1 MKIKRWAAVCL
12 AAGCLLWSGTETG
25 ASRHL
30 AEQRA
35 AQERE
40 SRVMQEEE
48 DRQRAWELAQE
59 AADTEKAR
67 GETKAP
73 ADKTAEETPRE
84 APADTG
90 KTEAV
95 GQSSAKAEEV
105 AAAEAGADST
115 KDEKTAKR
123 EKKGARDEGVDD
135 ANGSLRSYLQR
146 LREKADEILHP
157 AEPNLRIRETRP
169 MREWAAER
177 SDSGGTLI
185 FSDSPEYV
193 KQAGILYTD
202 ELDGEARVLFY
213 HLNQIKRPAKI
224 ALLMENTGERDAV
237 IQLTRRGV
245 SRPGEDYLAV
255 GKATQAAYF
264 SDGQK
269 TEKLTIGTGER
280 KLLMPELEALIMQP
294 EQLIY
299 GIADFSASAPVR
311 LSVLIC
317 PAENDAIRYS
327 RIAPILPKD
336 EQRLRGTFQGM
347 NRTIRARDSYD
358 PGKDGTVYFTIG
370 DDRTD
375 RFLTGIDATDG
386 SLVTNFGNYGVLYRV
401 EVPIEGRRPLRAM
414 LNPIGG
420 AYAGVM
426 RVQTAEKATARI
438 VPTPLRGTSFGDGVK
453 NPIPMRGDT
462 PILDPGAAV
471 ADLGFYQRT
480 RGISFEFSPPG
491 ASNLPTRIILMPE
504 DTK

>member
-12 AAGCLLWSGTETG
+12 AAGCVLWSGTETG

-115 KDEKTAKR
+115 KGEKTAKR

-157 AEPNLRIRETRP
+157 AEPNLRIRGTRP

-269 TEKLTIGTGER
+269 KADDRHRREKAPDARTGGADHAARAAHLRDCRFQRQRSGAPFRPYLPGGER
-280 KLLMPELEALIMQP
+280 RDSLQP
-294 EQLIY
+294 Y
-299 GIADFSASAPVR
+299 CADPAEGRTASARHV
-311 LSVLIC
+311 
-317 PAENDAIRYS
+317 S
-327 RIAPILPKD
+327 RD
-336 EQRLRGTFQGM
+336 EPDHSCSGQL
-347 NRTIRARDSYD
+347 
-358 PGKDGTVYFTIG
+358 
-370 DDRTD
+370 
-375 RFLTGIDATDG
+375 
-386 SLVTNFGNYGVLYRV
+386 
-401 EVPIEGRRPLRAM
+401 
-414 LNPIGG
+414 
-420 AYAGVM
+420 
-426 RVQTAEKATARI
+426 
-438 VPTPLRGTSFGDGVK
+438 
-453 NPIPMRGDT
+453 
-462 PILDPGAAV
+462 
-471 ADLGFYQRT
+471 
-480 RGISFEFSPPG
+480 
-491 ASNLPTRIILMPE
+491 
-504 DTK
+504 